1 VKTKIGDLESEM
13 EKMRGAIKTGQLYQ
27 MAPKAPKPTTPLP
40 ANGDKTT
47 AKPETK
53 PPENKT
59 PETVPPAP
67 GSPSPVPP
75 MTTIPNSPS
84 PSTPVQPVPSTVT
97 PPTPFITPMAPL
109 NSTEETTLSDV
120 ELDALFSKS
129 LESMVYEDQI
139 DTMINEFLLSL
150 K

>member
-1 VKTKIGDLESEM
+1 
-13 EKMRGAIKTGQLYQ
+13 
-27 MAPKAPKPTTPLP
+27 
-40 ANGDKTT
+40 
-47 AKPETK
+47 
-53 PPENKT
+53 
-59 PETVPPAP
+59 
-67 GSPSPVPP
+67 
-75 MTTIPNSPS
+75 
-84 PSTPVQPVPSTVT
+84 
-97 PPTPFITPMAPL
+97 MAPL